1 MTRNDDDHDSTA
13 QPHAPIAPL
22 RNAQPSTS
30 RAQPDTAR
38 PPTDMSKADLHRS
51 ATTLQITSQQLFA
64 GAVEVHIE
72 HHGATYRLK
81 HTSLGKLI
89 LTK

>member
-1 MTRNDDDHDSTA
+1 V
-13 QPHAPIAPL
+13 Q
-22 RNAQPSTS
+22 
-30 RAQPDTAR
+30 
-38 PPTDMSKADLHRS
+38 
-51 ATTLQITSQQLFA
+51 
-64 GAVEVHIE
+64 IE